1 MNLTSLRA
9 EVRLHTPADNNV
21 LDFCIL
27 RAAIDFFTQSEAW
40 QVTDEVSV
48 LAGND
53 TFDVPTVANG
63 QFIKLL
69 AIELADKVI
78 EGDDLYKFCTAG
90 ESGAVRLVKKAEG
103 DITLKVKSVY
113 APTDDA
119 TTINDAIGRQ
129 YHNGLVHGALAR
141 TFLIPKMP
149 WTDDSKSEFYRIKW
163 ENAAE
168 KARTAAYD
176 GKQRGPKRTRLAL
189 LNGR

>member
-27 RAAIDFFTQSEAW
+27 RAAIDFFTKSEAW
-40 QVTDEVSV
+40 QVTDDVAV
-48 LAGND
+48 VAGDD
-53 TFDVPTVANG
+53 TFDVPAVANG
-63 QFIKLL
+63 QYIKLL
-69 AIELADKVI
+69 AIELAGRVI
-78 EGDDLYKFCTAG
+78 EGDDLTKFCTAS
-90 ESGAVRLVKKAEG
+90 ESGTVRLAKKAEG

-119 TTINDAIGRQ
+119 TAIDDAIGRQ
-129 YHNGLVHGALAR
+129 YRNGLVHGALAR

-149 WTDDSKSEFYRIKW
+149 WTDDSRSEFYRIKW
-163 ENAAE
+163 ENDAA

-176 GKQRGPKRTRLAL
+176 GKQRGPKRTKLVL